1 MREKYMVINSD
12 GQIEELF
19 WTDDIV
25 DAVDAVLYFEK
36 KYDVYIHSD
45 KEVHLLKVVST
56 LGSISKHH

>member
-1 MREKYMVINSD
+1 MREKYIVINSD

-19 WTDDIV
+19 WTDDSI
-25 DAVDAVLYFEK
+25 VDAVLYFEK